1 MSLLQALFYFVRE
14 ALVGLLRS
22 WRVSVLAVLTISVS
36 LFLAGS
42 FLLTSG
48 NLARAIGEWKTEAR
62 LAVYLAE
69 GLDDAGREAVAAQ
82 LRAAPWV
89 EEVVYV
95 PAEQGAIRFRTAF
108 PSLAELVEDARYGSL
123 PAALEARQRELL
135 GASEVAAYREWLAA
149 ISALSGVETVDD
161 DREWISGVE
170 TVLVVVQ
177 ALGSLL
183 TGVLLGAAIF
193 TIAAVVR
200 LTSFLYRDEIA
211 IMRLVGATEF
221 YIRGPFYVEGLLQ
234 GLAGGLTALAA
245 LRALHLAL
253 APRVAE
259 SLVLR
264 LVARDF
270 LTPGEMGAVVAIG
283 AAAGLGGALASLGR
297 EQAASERS

>member
-1 MSLLQALFYFVRE
+1 MNLLQALAYFFRE

-22 WRVSVLAVLTISVS
+22 WRVSALAVLTITVS

-48 NLARAIGEWKTEAR
+48 NLARAIASWKQDAR
-62 LAVYLAE
+62 LTVYLAD
-69 GLDDAGREAVAAQ
+69 GVDAAARDRIAER
-82 LRAAPWV
+82 LAAAPWV
-89 EEVVYV
+89 EEVAFV
-95 PAEQGAIRFRTAF
+95 PAAEGAARFRSAF

-123 PAALEARQRELL
+123 PDSLEARQRELT
-135 GASEVAAYREWLAA
+135 STELAA
-149 ISALSGVETVDD
+149 HRGWIEAIGRLPGVETVDD
-161 DREWISGVE
+161 DREWIAGVA
-170 TVLVVVQ
+170 TLLVVVR

-221 YIRGPFYVEGLLQ
+221 FIRGPFYVEGLLQ
-234 GLAGGLTALAA
+234 GLAGGVAAVAA
-245 LRALHLAL
+245 LRAVHFSLSS
-253 APRVAE
+253 RVAE

-270 LTPGEMGAVVAIG
+270 LATGEVAALVAIG

-297 EQAASERS
+297 EQAASERG

>member
-1 MSLLQALFYFVRE
+1 MSLLQALVYFVRE

-22 WRVSVLAVLTISVS
+22 WRVSVLAVLTIAVS

-48 NLARAIGEWKTEAR
+48 NLARAIVEWKQEAR
-62 LAVYLAE
+62 LAVYLEE
-69 GLDDAGREAVAAQ
+69 GADEAAKERIAAH
-82 LRAAPWV
+82 LAAASWV
-89 EEVVYV
+89 EEVAFV
-95 PAEQGAIRFRTAF
+95 PAEQGAARFRAAF

-123 PAALEARQRELL
+123 PAAIEARQRELAPEEL
-135 GASEVAAYREWLAA
+135 AAHRAWLAK
-149 ISALSGVETVDD
+149 ISRLPGVETVDD
-161 DREWISGVE
+161 DREWIAGVS
-170 TVLVVVQ
+170 TLLVVVR
-177 ALGSLL
+177 ALGTLL

-211 IMRLVGATEF
+211 VMRLVGATEF
-221 YIRGPFYVEGLLQ
+221 FIRGPFYVEGLLQ
-234 GLAGGLTALAA
+234 GLAGGIAALLA
-245 LRALHLAL
+245 LRAVHFSLAS
-253 APRVAE
+253 RVAE

-270 LTPGEMGAVVAIG
+270 LSTGEVVALVAVG

-297 EQAASERS
+297 EQAASERG